1 MKWVTFISL
10 LLLFS
15 SAYSRGV
22 FRREAH
28 KSEIAHRFTDLG
40 EKHFKGLALITFSQ
54 YLQKCS
60 FEEHIKLVK
69 EVTDFAKTCVAD
81 ESAENCDKS
90 IHTLFGDKLCAI
102 QTLRETYGALADCC
116 AKQEPE
122 RNECFLEHKEDNP
135 ALPPFKRPEPEA
147 MCTSFNE
154 DNQLFMG
161 HYLYEVARRHPY
173 FYAPELL
180 YYAERYMDVLTEC
193 CQAADKATC
202 LTPKLDALKEKALT
216 SAAQQRL
223 KCASIQKFGERA
235 FKAWALARMSQKF
248 CKAEFIEIS
257 RIVNDLTKVNKE
269 CCRGDLLECAAD
281 RASLVKYICAN
292 QETISSKLK
301 ECCEKPLLE
310 KAHCIMEAERDELP
324 DGLPELTTD
333 FIEDRDVCTHYTG
346 AKDVFLG
353 TFLFEYSRRNPDYS
367 IGMLLRLAKA
377 YEAKLEKCCAEA
389 DPPACYA
396 TAFHE
401 LQPLID
407 EPKNLVQQNC
417 ELYEKLGEYGF
428 QNALVVR
435 YTQKIPQISTATLV
449 EASRNLGKVGTKCC
463 ALPESK
469 RLPCTENYLALI
481 LNRLCVL
488 HEKTPVS
495 DRVTK
500 CCTESLVNRRPC
512 FSALQ
517 LDETYVPKQFTDE
530 TFTIHADVCTLPEEE
545 QQIMKQMTLAE
556 LVKHKPKATAEQMKD
571 IMKNF
576 GIFLEKCCHA
586 ENKDDCFS
594 KE

>member
-10 LLLFS
+10 LFLFS

-28 KSEIAHRFTDLG
+28 KSEIAHRFKDLG
-40 EKHFKGLALITFSQ
+40 EEHFKGLTLIAFAQ
-54 YLQKCS
+54 YLQKCP

-69 EVTDFAKTCVAD
+69 EVNEFAKTCAAD

-90 IHTLFGDKLCAI
+90 IVP
-102 QTLRETYGALADCC
+102 DCC
-116 AKQEPE
+116 AKEEPE
-122 RNECFLEHKEDNP
+122 RNECFLQHKDDNP
-135 ALPPFKRPEPEA
+135 SLPPFERLEPEA

-154 DNQLFMG
+154 DKQLFLG

-180 YYAERYMDVLTEC
+180 YYAEQYKDVLTEC
-193 CQAADKATC
+193 CQSADKATC
-202 LTPKLDALKEKALT
+202 LTPKLQALKEKVLA

-235 FKAWALARMSQKF
+235 FQAWSIARLSQKF

-257 RIVNDLTKVNKE
+257 NIVKDLTKINKE
-269 CCRGDLLECAAD
+269 CCHGDLLECAED
-281 RASLVKYICAN
+281 RAKLAKYICEN
-292 QETISSKLK
+292 QETISTKLK

-310 KAHCIMEAERDELP
+310 KSHCIAESERDELP
-324 DGLPELTTD
+324 ADLPALTVD
-333 FIEDRDVCTHYTG
+333 FINDKEVCKHYSE

-353 TFLFEYSRRNPDYS
+353 TFLFEYSRRHPDYS
-367 IGMLLRLAKA
+367 IGMLLRLAKG

-396 TAFHE
+396 TA
-401 LQPLID
+401 PLID
-407 EPKNLVQQNC
+407 EPKNLVQHNC

-428 QNALVVR
+428 QNALIVR
-435 YTQKIPQISTATLV
+435 YTRKAPQMSTATIV
-449 EASRNLGKVGTKCC
+449 ETARNLGRVGTKCC
-463 ALPESK
+463 TLQESQ

-481 LNRLCVL
+481 LNWLCVL

-517 LDETYVPKQFTDE
+517 LDDTYVPKDFSAE
-530 TFTIHADVCTLPEEE
+530 TFTFHPDICTLPEHE
-545 QQIMKQMTLAE
+545 QQIKKQTALAE
-556 LVKHKPKATAEQMKD
+556 LVKHKPKATEEQLKT
-571 IMKNF
+571 ILGKF
-576 GIFLEKCCHA
+576 GPFLENCCHA
-586 ENKDDCFS
+586 ENKGDCF
-594 KE
+594 EQEV